1 MKAVYI
7 IDASVT
13 FTASAVDTNDQTQV
27 TVWERKR
34 DLSQYADV
42 REANS
47 QQILFIWLQNTILRV
62 CLRAINKFVL

>member
-1 MKAVYI
+1 MKAVYN

-34 DLSQYADV
+34 DLSQYPDV

-62 CLRAINKFVL
+62 CLRAINKFFL